1 MKRGRPSAGSLH
13 AYAGIVAAI
22 LFLVSCGSA
31 GAQDMFVVEAVPV
44 DITADTA
51 ANARDRGIEQATRQA
66 FERLTERLATEPGFG
81 PPPHVSDAAVQ
92 NLVEGIE
99 IADEKASAVRYIAK
113 ITVRFR
119 PDAVR
124 GLYGRAGTDSYDRGP
139 AIAGRALLV
148 VPVYEWAGS
157 RVIWEQFNPW
167 WQAWQDARHGGG
179 FRLMLPR
186 GDEQDVHILSAE
198 EAARADRARILAL
211 ADRYAAAGALV
222 ARANFDR
229 SGSAPALDLVVT
241 SFGGEPGAVGLV
253 DRIQGAPGET
263 VDALAERGVARVVAM
278 LDGAERGGRAPQVG
292 TQAPGGQSTVVV
304 AELDSP
310 ADLTVLRNA
319 IRSVVAHEELISLS
333 RRKASLRLFHSGD
346 RELLRQSL
354 SRSGIVVTDT
364 PEGWSLSLPGSSAS
378 PPTSLAPALSGGR

>member
-1 MKRGRPSAGSLH
+1 MKRGRPSGGTLH
-13 AYAGIVAAI
+13 AYAGIVAAV
-22 LFLVSCGSA
+22 LFLVSYGSA
-31 GAQDMFVVEAVPV
+31 RAQDMFVVEDVPV

-66 FERLTERLATEPGFG
+66 FDRLTERLATEPGFG
-81 PPPHVSDAAVQ
+81 PPPRVSETAVQ

-124 GLYGRAGTDSYDRGP
+124 GLYGRAGRDSYDRGP
-139 AIAGRALLV
+139 ASAGRALLV

-167 WQAWQDARHGGG
+167 WQAWQDARQGGG

-186 GDEQDVHILSAE
+186 GDEQDVHTLSAE

-229 SGSAPALDLVVT
+229 AGATPALDLVVT

-253 DRIQGAPGET
+253 DRIQGTPGET

-278 LDGAERGGRAPQVG
+278 LDGTGRGGLAPQAG
-292 TQAPGGQSTVVV
+292 APDAGRQSTVVV
-304 AELDSP
+304 ADLDSP
-310 ADLTVLRNA
+310 ADLTTLRNA